1 MSMGKYTEIIGL
13 YGDVIYCLLNN
24 LIEGLTGKFD
34 EN

>member
-1 MSMGKYTEIIGL
+1 MSMDKYTEIIGI
-13 YGDVIYCLLNN
+13 YGNVYYCLLNN